1 MGGEGEKKVNDGER
15 RREGREKEMGEI
27 YYTQLSEHR
36 ECKCNCVQ
44 LFQVGS
50 HLQHSV
56 SMCAFREQNSPGSV
70 DGCGCGSV
78 EDGEF

>member
-1 MGGEGEKKVNDGER
+1 MGGEGEKKANDGER
-15 RREGREKEMGEI
+15 RREGREKEMWEI
-27 YYTQLSEHR
+27 YYMYTQLSEHR

-56 SMCAFREQNSPGSV
+56 QLSKIVCVM
-70 DGCGCGSV
+70 
-78 EDGEF
+78 